1 VGIYATMR
9 NRKAIQMKEEYLEF
23 YNESEEV
30 VKFKAQRAYLPIERF
45 VESQILFTRSNL
57 MIRANLITLE
67 KWLEYV
73 SEIFYKDEL
82 TRQLLGLKRKLLN

>member
-1 VGIYATMR
+1 
-9 NRKAIQMKEEYLEF
+9 MKEEYLEF
-23 YNESEEV
+23 YKESEELIA
-30 VKFKAQRAYLPIERF
+30 FKAQRAYLPIERF
-45 VESQILFTRSNL
+45 IESQLLFTRSNL